1 MLFCDFAEPWQLGF
15 QDPST
20 PVMEGIIDLFNNISF
35 YLVLVLILVG
45 WMVIA
50 NLVHF
55 TNHDISHKYSNHGTI
70 IEIIWTLTPAAI
82 LISIAIPSLKLLYFS
97 DEVIDPA
104 LTIKAIGRQWY
115 WSYEY
120 SDYMNPS
127 IENNSEREES
137 SLSFDSY
144 MIPEDSLEEGQLRL
158 LEVDNRVILPVNT
171 HVRLIAT
178 AADVIHSWAVP
189 SLGIKL
195 DAVPGRLNQTSLV
208 IKRIGTYF
216 GQCSELCGTN
226 HSKMPIVIE
235 AVPLEQ
241 YVSWVSTQLLNT

>member
-1 MLFCDFAEPWQLGF
+1 MLFCMLFCDFAESWQLGF

-20 PVMEGIIDLFNNISF
+20 PVMEGIVDLFNNISF

-50 NLVHF
+50 NLLHF
-55 TNHDISHKYSNHGTI
+55 TNHEISHKYYNHGTI

-120 SDYMNPS
+120 SDYIDYIDMDNQS
-127 IENNSEREES
+127 V
-137 SLSFDSY
+137 SFDSY

-158 LEVDNRVILPVNT
+158 LEVDNRIVLPVNT
-171 HVRLIAT
+171 HVRLVAT

-195 DAVPGRLNQTSLV
+195 DAVPGRLNQTSLL
-208 IKRIGTYF
+208 IKRIGVYF

-235 AVPLEQ
+235 TVPLEQ
-241 YVSWVSTQLLNT
+241 YVSWVSSQLQNNK